1 MSRRELHGRKEADVT
16 FDKADVTTP
25 FINADSPLRSF
36 VRQTMSAARPSALP
50 RMVRP
55 RPNISS
61 ELRDHKEH
69 ASVHYSR
76 VATLDR
82 GCLALHD
89 TGRLLRSVKPS
100 SFARGSIVAEIVKCQ
115 ADIEVSSGHDLIFP
129 SPTGTYSFIGSC

>member
-1 MSRRELHGRKEADVT
+1 
-16 FDKADVTTP
+16 
-25 FINADSPLRSF
+25 
-36 VRQTMSAARPSALP
+36 MSAARPSALP

-82 GCLALHD
+82 RCLALHD

-129 SPTGTYSFIGSC
+129 SPIHSSVHVKLEELFQCNAIPWMILLLRQLHLSCCYSSRVAKRPVS